1 MPGSSPIYLLIT
13 TDDHLPGLLQA
24 CLPEPVKLEVLAPD
38 QLSRRRIPVRST
50 VFVDCLPPAK
60 EFFWPSYLRDLP
72 ISLIMICAQGDME
85 RVKMGVLHGAHS
97 YITSPLS
104 PPDVQRVVKQCCSEL
119 ALEVEDE
126 QLPADEQLETSG
138 FYGMLGVSSGM
149 KSVFRLIQK
158 ISRSNSNVLIQGES
172 GTGKELVARAIHN
185 LSARAKHPFIP
196 VNCAAIPRELLES
209 ELFGYVKGAFTGAI
223 YDRPGRVEM
232 ADGGGLF
239 LDEIGEMDALLQV
252 KILRLIQDRT
262 VEPLGWRQAAKK
274 IDIRII
280 CATNRDLEMAVR
292 EGDFREDLF
301 FRLNVV
307 PVQLP
312 PLRQRPED
320 IPCLVEYFIHCQNE
334 VRSGLPVTDI
344 SPEALLLLQS
354 YPWPGNVREL
364 ENIIERIMVM
374 KSGGS
379 ILPADLPEKIV
390 SMGSMIGKAEKASRL
405 PLTAIP
411 AEGLSLKTEVSKL
424 EKQLI
429 VQALQ
434 QSQGVKERAARLL
447 KMNRT
452 TLIEKI
458 KRNRINA
465 DTLNGG
471 EDPA

>member
-1 MPGSSPIYLLIT
+1 MYLLIT
-13 TDDHLPGLLQA
+13 TDDQLPALLQA
-24 CLPEPVKLEVLAPD
+24 CLPASVPLQVLAPD
-38 QLSRRRIPVRST
+38 QVSRRRIPAGTV
-50 VFVDCLPPAK
+50 VFVDCLPPAR
-60 EFFWPSYLRDLP
+60 EFFWPSFLRDLP

-104 PPDVQRVVKQCCSEL
+104 PRDVQRVVEQCCSEL
-119 ALEVEDE
+119 AAEVEDE
-126 QLPADEQLETSG
+126 QLPGDEQLKSSG
-138 FYGMLGVSSGM
+138 FCGMLGISPGM
-149 KSVFRLIQK
+149 KAVFRLIQK

-172 GTGKELVARAIHN
+172 GTGKELVARAIHH
-185 LSARAKHPFIP
+185 LSGRAKHPFIP
-196 VNCAAIPRELLES
+196 VNCAAIPRDLLES

-223 YDRPGRVEM
+223 SDRLGRVEM
-232 ADGGGLF
+232 ADKGVLF

-280 CATNRDLEMAVR
+280 CATNRDLERAVQ
-292 EGDFREDLF
+292 EGDFRDDLF

-307 PVQLP
+307 PVKLP

-334 VRSGLPVTDI
+334 ARAGLPVTDV
-344 SPEALLLLQS
+344 SPEAMQLLQAYS
-354 YPWPGNVREL
+354 WPGNVREL

-379 ILPADLPEKIV
+379 ILPADLPAKIV
-390 SMGSMIGKAEKASRL
+390 TPDRMAEKTENSSRL
-405 PLTAIP
+405 PLSTIP

-424 EKQLI
+424 EKELI
-429 VQALQ
+429 IRALQ

-458 KRNRINA
+458 KRNRIN
-465 DTLNGG
+465 
-471 EDPA
+471 EDVLSAK

>member
-1 MPGSSPIYLLIT
+1 MPGSPSIYLLIT
-13 TDDHLPGLLQA
+13 TDDHLPDLLQS
-24 CLPEPVKLEVLAPD
+24 CLPESAQLEVLAPD
-38 QLSRRRIPVRST
+38 KLSRRRISAGT
-50 VFVDCLPPAK
+50 IVFVDCRSATR
-60 EFFWPSYLRDLP
+60 EFFWPSFLRDLP
-72 ISLIMICAQGDME
+72 ISLIMICAQGDMD

-97 YITSPLS
+97 YITTPLS
-104 PPDVQRVVKQCCSEL
+104 SGDVQRVVNQCCGKLSVE
-119 ALEVEDE
+119 AEDE
-126 QLPADEQLETSG
+126 QLPADEQLESSG
-138 FYGMLGVSSGM
+138 FYGMLGSSSGM

-185 LSARAKHPFIP
+185 LSARAGHPFIP

-223 YDRPGRVEM
+223 SDRPGRAEM
-232 ADGGGLF
+232 ADGGVLF

-252 KILRLIQDRT
+252 KILRLIQDRA

-301 FRLNVV
+301 YRLNVV

-320 IPCLVEYFIHCQNE
+320 IPCLVKYFICCQNE
-334 VRSGLPVTDI
+334 VRSGLPIIDI
-344 SPEALLLLQS
+344 SPEAMLLLQS
-354 YPWPGNVREL
+354 YSWPGNVREL

-379 ILPADLPEKIV
+379 ILPVDLPEKIV
-390 SMGSMIGKAEKASRL
+390 SMDSTTGKAEKDSRVQSI
-405 PLTAIP
+405 TIP

-424 EKQLI
+424 EKELI